1 MTPRCLKG
9 ILQMS
14 DLSREKFQDFWK
26 STEVIREYQRMLY
39 TFGDMK
45 LPYVFVSESGR
56 FRDKAVVL
64 RGVIFFRKPKI
75 LLPGQTGPEFLEGFE
90 HANAIPAD
98 AIHLIRSMG
107 LPYSRVS
114 NKTVAEEQIEHGTLQ
129 SVLDRF
135 SRLLDEQEDGETGLI
150 KGLVGGADISLMRY
164 SIMLA
169 AKSGEGNVREFMD
182 HQRRQRGDP
191 IGPNERLSDEDF
203 RRLFE

>member
-1 MTPRCLKG
+1 MTPQCLKG

-14 DLSREKFQDFWK
+14 DLSREKFLDFWK

-64 RGVIFFRKPKI
+64 RGVIFLRKPQI
-75 LLPGQTGPEFLEGFE
+75 LLPGQAGPEFSEGFE

-135 SRLLDEQEDGETGLI
+135 SRQLDEQEDGETGLI

-191 IGPNERLSDEDF
+191 IGPDERLSDEDF

>member
-1 MTPRCLKG
+1 MVAP
-9 ILQMS
+9 LQGSERMS
-14 DLSREKFQDFWK
+14 DINRDKFLEFWK
-26 STEVIREYQRMLY
+26 RTEVIREYQRMLY

-56 FRDKAVVL
+56 FRDKAIVL
-64 RGVIFFRKPKI
+64 RGVIIFRKPQI
-75 LLPGQTGPEFLEGFE
+75 LLPGQAGPEFSEGFE
-90 HANAIPAD
+90 HADAIPAD

-114 NKTVAEEQIEHGTLQ
+114 NKTIAEEQVEHGTLQ

-135 SRLLDEQEDGETGLI
+135 SRQLDERDDSETGLI
-150 KGLVGGADISLMRY
+150 KGLVGGVDISLMRY

-169 AKSGEGNVREFMD
+169 AKSGEGNVREFME

-191 IGPNERLSDEDF
+191 IGPDERISDEDF
-203 RRLFE
+203 KRLFE